1 MYDFDRIIKRTGTN
15 SLKYDF
21 IKERMGRDDLL
32 PLWVADMDFALPPEV
47 LEPLQERVAHGI
59 FGYSDPKEPYYK
71 ALSGW
76 YERHHHWS
84 INRRWNTVVPGV
96 VYGIAQAILAL
107 TKPEDAILI
116 MQPVYYPFSEVIQD
130 NNRKLINSELV
141 FDGAKY
147 HIDFEDFERKI
158 TEHEVK
164 MLLLCNPHNPVGR
177 VWTLEELQRIDE
189 ITRRHNVVVFS
200 DEIHGDFTF
209 PGYEYTP
216 YATVSEEAAMN
227 AVIGTSPSKTF
238 NIAGLQISNIIIPN
252 PTLRKAYRHAVAG
265 SGYSQGNTMGLLAG
279 ELVYERGDDWYGE
292 LLAYLDGN
300 LSFIRDY
307 LRTNLPSLQLV
318 EPEGTYL
325 IWINFK
331 GLGLSDKQLEQL
343 IVDRAHL
350 FLDAGA
356 IFGAESAQFYRF
368 NIACPRSILQQAFA
382 QLSEA
387 IDSL

>member
-1 MYDFDRIIKRTGTN
+1 MYDFDQIIPRYGTN

-21 IKERMGRDDLL
+21 IKERTGREDLL
-32 PLWVADMDFALPPEV
+32 PLWVADMDFSLPPEV
-47 LEPLQERVAHGI
+47 LEPLKERVAHGI
-59 FGYSDPKEPYYK
+59 FGYSDPKESYYQ

-76 YERHHHWS
+76 YERHHHWT
-84 INRRWNTVVPGV
+84 IERRWNTVVPGV

-116 MQPVYYPFSEVIQD
+116 MQPVYYPFSEVILD

-141 FDGAKY
+141 FDGEKY

-189 ITRRHNVVVFS
+189 ITRRHQVLVFS

-238 NIAGLQISNIIIPN
+238 NIAGLQVSNIVIPN
-252 PTLRKAYRHAVAG
+252 PVLRKQYRHAVAAG
-265 SGYSQGNTMGLLAG
+265 GYSQGNTMGLLAG
-279 ELVYERGDDWYGE
+279 ELVYERGDEWYKE
-292 LLAYLDGN
+292 LLSYLDGN

-307 LRTNLPSLQLV
+307 LKEHLPKLQLI

-325 IWINFK
+325 IWINFE
-331 GLGLSDKQLEQL
+331 GLGLTKEQLDQL

-350 FLDAGA
+350 FLDAGS
-356 IFGAESAQFYRF
+356 IFGAASAQFYRF
-368 NIACPRSILQQAFA
+368 NIACPRSILEQAFD
-382 QLSEA
+382 QLKEA
-387 IDSL
+387 MDSL